1 MINLLIIMK
10 CLDIPFN
17 DHAQYML
24 LGKNVYTLS
33 NINIHTCNKTE
44 ERYMHFI
51 DILQR

>member
-24 LGKNVYTLS
+24 GKNVKTLP
-33 NINIHTCNKTE
+33 NINIYIRVIKLKNVI
-44 ERYMHFI
+44 YAFY
-51 DILQR
+51 

>member
-10 CLDIPFN
+10 CLDISFN

-24 LGKNVYTLS
+24 GKNVKTLP

>member
-10 CLDIPFN
+10 YLDIPFN

-24 LGKNVYTLS
+24 GKNVKTL
-33 NINIHTCNKTE
+33 NIHTCNKTE